1 MQNNSE
7 AHAQEPAPASVPTVG
22 QTVRNKKS
30 FPSVGDLFALLGI
43 AFAAQIVV
51 GVAGILFAAFT
62 EGGADLAN
70 WAPQAQ
76 GRYVA
81 VTYFVSMALALAG
94 MLRYRRARGGTGRVA
109 QFSPRGLDPML
120 LLWSCVFMFAAGV
133 VLEPALSLLPQPS
146 VDMGRGFWAAVT
158 LIVFAPLFEEVMC
171 RGLVLGAVRA
181 KYGVV
186 PAWLLSSLFF
196 AVLHLQPLLV
206 INAFVIGLI
215 LGFIYIATG
224 SIWASILLHAANNA
238 IAYALIAAGH
248 GETMLIDLV
257 GSRTWYVVIFIAA
270 AAITVVS
277 ARMVWRA
284 LKRLKQ
290 AEKKPQEA

>member
-7 AHAQEPAPASVPTVG
+7 AHAQEPAPASVPTAE

-51 GVAGILFAAFT
+51 GVAGILYAAFT
-62 EGGADLAN
+62 DGGADLAQ
-70 WAPQAQ
+70 WAPKAL
-76 GRYVA
+76 GGYMA
-81 VTYFVSMALALAG
+81 VTYFVSMALALWG
-94 MLRYRRARGGTGRVA
+94 MLRYRRVRGGTGRVA
-109 QFSPRGLDPML
+109 QSSLRGLDPVL

-171 RGLVLGAVRA
+171 RGVVLGAVRA

-206 INAFVIGLI
+206 VNAFVIGLI

-224 SIWASILLHAANNA
+224 SIWASVLLHAANNA
-238 IAYALIAAGH
+238 IAYTLMAAGH

-270 AAITVVS
+270 AAVTVVS
-277 ARMVWRA
+277 ARMVWSA